1 MKLFKIFAI
10 VLVLGAFVLTGCN
23 KPPVVEPTE
32 EELRLA
38 EIVGTW
44 QLGSGTV
51 SLDGDDRSADWAG
64 FVVTFTDSKGFS
76 STNSFDENVWPP
88 AGTWNFQGTTG
99 TALDILVR
107 SDGINVN
114 ITSIS
119 ATSLTLTFDY
129 MLSAPL
135 KNGRVESIEGNWIFS
150 LSK

>member
-1 MKLFKIFAI
+1 MKLTKILTIALILGIF
-10 VLVLGAFVLTGCN
+10 VLVGC
-23 KPPVVEPTE
+23 KKTPTPQPTE
-32 EELRLA
+32 EELRLD

-51 SLDGDDRSADWAG
+51 SLDGDDRTADWAG
-64 FVVTFTDSKGFS
+64 FVVTFTDSKGYS
-76 STNSFDENVWPP
+76 TTNSFDENVWPP

-99 TALDILVR
+99 TALDVLVR
-107 SDGINVN
+107 SDGISVN

-129 MLSAPL
+129 LLSAPL